1 MVITRYLGRLGNNLF
16 QYSLGRI
23 LAEKLGYPL
32 QANSIEGFVGT
43 EDVFNIPDETY
54 HGGLM
59 PHNHIRFVNQILKIN
74 DKPVGVN
81 DITHNNPFI
90 KKRNVVLDGW
100 FQRYEYY
107 RGHKYKIKEWLR
119 IEDIDVGQT
128 PDDIIIHLRLGD
140 CILGDLAA
148 DPYVMPFDYYE
159 KALNSTSFDKLY
171 ICSDPETLSHPMFE
185 DYMEKFSKYSPT
197 LLGGNALED
206 FRAIKSFNK
215 IIMSQSSFSWWAA
228 FLSSASE
235 IFSPVPMPGP
245 HGHEWSIDSP
255 GVAIFVDDEDRYKY
269 IKQYEDGWKLVNLE
283 DIPET

>member
-1 MVITRYLGRLGNNLF
+1 MVIVKYVGRLGNNLF
-16 QYSLGRI
+16 QYALGRI
-23 LAEKLGYPL
+23 LAEETKQGL
-32 QANSIEGFVGT
+32 QAPTIVGFQGT
-43 EDVFNIPDETY
+43 NDDVNLNMSSSDNYIKFND
-54 HGGLM
+54 HVL
-59 PHNHIRFVNQILKIN
+59 RIN
-74 DKPVGVN
+74 EQPVSVDQACSMG
-81 DITHNNPFI
+81 TSFF
-90 KKRNVVLDGW
+90 LDGW

-107 RGHKYKIKEWLR
+107 RDHKYKIKEWLH

-159 KALNSTSFDKLY
+159 KALNSTSFGKLY
-171 ICSDPETLSHPMFE
+171 ICSDPETLNHPMFE

-235 IFSPVPMPGP
+235 VFSPVPMPGP
-245 HGHEWSIDSP
+245 HTNEWSLESRN
-255 GVAIFVDDEDRYKY
+255 VAIFVDDEDRYKY

-283 DIPET
+283 DIPER